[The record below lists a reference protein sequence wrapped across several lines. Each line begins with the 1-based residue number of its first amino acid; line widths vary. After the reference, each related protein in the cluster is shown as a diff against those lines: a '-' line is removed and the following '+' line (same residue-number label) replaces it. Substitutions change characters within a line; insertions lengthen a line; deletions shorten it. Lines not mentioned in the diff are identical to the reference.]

1 VNLQEF
7 ANYEQVKKTN
17 KQTNNCKIYK
27 ETTLLSKK
35 KKKKKKNTVEETAA
49 RKAAERFSA
58 KLQENNAERIDVLL

>member
-35 KKKKKKNTVEETAA
+35 KKKKNTVEETAA